1 MAEAVRRAPW
11 LHLPYVCY
19 ISMLLLGIAHADCR
33 LENYQ
38 QKENSTSLFVGETV
52 SLNFSVT
59 CDGSSTSK
67 VTLILQDQ
75 NAFNVTFDEL
85 TFSNNNDNDNDSVSE
100 IMNVNVTGTQLIISQ
115 FTIVS
120 IAVGDEN
127 QEPTTLLLYYVKV
140 MRVPNRL
147 AQIVRYLVTAAVVV
161 TIWLIGVTTD
171 VKIIIGI
178 LKRPFG
184 IIIGM
189 LCQFVIMPFTA
200 WSLAKLFQIEGAAAV
215 GLVLDGSCPGGTNS
229 NLFSVL
235 LDVDFV
241 LSITMTFFSTVLALA
256 MMPLNLL
263 IYASSF
269 TSAGEQIPTPF
280 LDIFIQLLFL
290 VIPVSIGVFLGW
302 RWPKM
307 RDVAEKYI
315 KPVSALVVTVLIC
328 TDLPFNLFIF
338 YSPWQYYCACV
349 IFPMIGATAGFII
362 SKVSRLT
369 TKRAV
374 TVAIETGVQNALIAV
389 TVLGISYPQPE
400 ADLAIRLPY
409 LILIFTTIQGISLV
423 IVYTL
428 LKKFYWHGVPYD
440 DDNDDTETGQYD
452 VSGDKKKETE
462 QKEEPSR
469 SSVFTISK
477 NDADG
482 NHKEDGFDV
491 VDLGPKVTS
500 AKTNS
505 AYIVD

>member
-1 MAEAVRRAPW
+1 
-11 LHLPYVCY
+11 
-19 ISMLLLGIAHADCR
+19 
-33 LENYQ
+33 
-38 QKENSTSLFVGETV
+38 
-52 SLNFSVT
+52 
-59 CDGSSTSK
+59 
-67 VTLILQDQ
+67 
-75 NAFNVTFDEL
+75 
-85 TFSNNNDNDNDSVSE
+85 
-100 IMNVNVTGTQLIISQ
+100 
-115 FTIVS
+115 
-120 IAVGDEN
+120 
-127 QEPTTLLLYYVKV
+127 
-140 MRVPNRL
+140 
-147 AQIVRYLVTAAVVV
+147 
-161 TIWLIGVTTD
+161 
-171 VKIIIGI
+171 
-178 LKRPFG
+178 
-184 IIIGM
+184 M

-263 IYASSF
+263 IYASSYF
-269 TSAGEQIPTPF
+269 CRT
-280 LDIFIQLLFL
+280 
-290 VIPVSIGVFLGW
+290 
-302 RWPKM
+302 M
-307 RDVAEKYI
+307 R
-315 KPVSALVVTVLIC
+315 
-328 TDLPFNLFIF
+328 
-338 YSPWQYYCACV
+338 CV

-362 SKVSRLT
+362 SK
-369 TKRAV
+369 
-374 TVAIETGVQNALIAV
+374 
-389 TVLGISYPQPE
+389 
-400 ADLAIRLPY
+400 
-409 LILIFTTIQGISLV
+409 GISLV

-440 DDNDDTETGQYD
+440 DDDDDDDTETGQYD

-482 NHKEDGFDV
+482 DHKEDDFDV